1 MRVRRYLDK
10 ISKESD
16 TKQRVKTLTSKSSSH
31 SRKTSVQEQM
41 SKVILRHSLAKS
53 VADTLVHKE

>member
-53 VADTLVHKE
+53 VADTLAHKE

>member
-16 TKQRVKTLTSKSSSH
+16 TKQRVKTLTSKSSN
-31 SRKTSVQEQM
+31 SRKTSVQEQV
-41 SKVILRHSLAKS
+41 SKDILCHSFAKS
-53 VADTLVHKE
+53 VADTLTHKE